1 MWFYWVSR
9 EYYKGVLTC
18 LRGGNIPAGFSF
30 TLLRKLFSFLIS
42 KKKGLFGYVSEEC
55 LLLGKIHWNIGAA
68 SFPVTSSL
76 DKIIAS
82 DKFER
87 NNLLRY
93 GPTPKINL
101 TIANTDVLCHITS
114 FFYIFLGLVKCIR
127 LIIDTYCTTALHV
140 HTYYMY
146 MYYSTLCV
154 YNYMINT

>member
-1 MWFYWVSR
+1 MFKRGKYSCR
-9 EYYKGVLTC
+9 FFIYAFEKIVLF
-18 LRGGNIPAGFSF
+18 PHFE
-30 TLLRKLFSFLIS
+30 
-42 KKKGLFGYVSEEC
+42 KKGWFGYVSEEC
-55 LLLGKIHWNIGAA
+55 LLLGKINWNMGAA

-76 DKIIAS
+76 DKINAS

-87 NNLLRY
+87 NNFLGY

-114 FFYIFLGLVKCIR
+114 FFDIFLRLVKCIR

-140 HTYYMY
+140 HTYYLY

-154 YNYMINT
+154 YNYMKKT